1 MRSSSLSRERNE
13 ISWLKKREGRKQASY
28 GVVCGYE
35 EMSMHE
41 VWKRKQVHEDAWQM
55 HGVEILG
62 NIFGEM
68 EKATFGR
75 LLISHTCVAQVEF
88 GVC

>member
-13 ISWLKKREGRKQASY
+13 ISWLKKREGRKEASY

-41 VWKRKQVHEDAWQM
+41 VWKRQPVHEDARQM
-55 HGVEILG
+55 HGVELG
-62 NIFGEM
+62 KNVGEM
-68 EKATFGR
+68 VKATFGR
-75 LLISHTCVAQVEF
+75 PLITHTCVAQVEF